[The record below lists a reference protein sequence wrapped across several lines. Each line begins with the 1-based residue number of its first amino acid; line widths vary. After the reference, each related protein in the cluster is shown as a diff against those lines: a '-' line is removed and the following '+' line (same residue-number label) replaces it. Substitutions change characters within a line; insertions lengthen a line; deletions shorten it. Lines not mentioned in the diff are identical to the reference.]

1 MQIQTSQNVSL
12 DYEVASVG
20 DRILANL
27 VDYAVYFGWG
37 LFVVM
42 LIAALDGFET
52 VHSTFIIIGF
62 VYLPIVFYPLL
73 TEYFLN
79 GQTLGKRALNIRV
92 VRLDGGKP
100 TLGGYVIRW
109 ILMIAD
115 FLFYYFVAI
124 ITIAINGKGQ
134 RIGDIAAGTAVVKT
148 KRMILL
154 DQIIQNDIPENYK
167 VSFLEVSQL
176 TDRDIETI
184 RLVIKKNN
192 LELTNTTAQKISKLL
207 SVNYSTDSIRF
218 LRTIVNDYTFAA
230 LQSDFEIK
238 S

>member
-27 VDYAVYFGWG
+27 VDYAVYLGWG
-37 LFVVM
+37 IFVVL
-42 LIAALDGFET
+42 LISTFVGFEKA
-52 VHSTFIIIGF
+52 HSTFIIIGF

-79 GQTLGKRALNIRV
+79 GQTFGKRALNIRV
-92 VRLDGGKP
+92 VRLDGSKP

-109 ILMIAD
+109 ILMTAD

-134 RIGDIAAGTAVVKT
+134 RLGDIAAGTTVVKT
-148 KRMILL
+148 KR
-154 DQIIQNDIPENYK
+154 QISLNEVVAHDIPENYK
-167 VSFLEVSQL
+167 VSFPEVSQL

-192 LELTNTTAQKISKLL
+192 LELTDTTALKISELL
-207 SVNYSTDSIRF
+207 SVNYSTEAIRF
-218 LRTIVNDYTFAA
+218 LKTIVNDYTFTA
-230 LQSDFEIK
+230 LQTDNEIK
-238 S
+238 F